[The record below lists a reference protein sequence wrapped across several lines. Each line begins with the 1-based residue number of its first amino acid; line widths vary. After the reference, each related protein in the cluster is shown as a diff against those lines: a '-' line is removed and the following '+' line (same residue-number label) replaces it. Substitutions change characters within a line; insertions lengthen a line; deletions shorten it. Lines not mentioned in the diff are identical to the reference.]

1 MGIVV
6 DQREAGVVL
15 ASAFAMASSAKSV
28 PREWI
33 DTTRE
38 VDACPSRTFTVAL
51 GTALLARATDPRI
64 DALALKATTTPNAYS
79 ARTIAHNVLVPF
91 AKQHRI
97 SLRATGREPLNNQ
110 PFFRYDR
117 IDEID
122 RIHTSAR
129 PYLPALI
136 AACKAINGLSADE
149 AQSALAAFLRERL
162 ARSKEAVA
170 VSITDTTELV
180 ALIPLIERFVEHQ
193 SDGGRVGQA
202 VVAAVVDLSFD
213 QVRTGRINDPSRH
226 FTGDVQ
232 AMAADGV
239 AAVLSVEARQKP
251 VSESDVRAFVE
262 AVAADGIPRAL
273 MAALDARQ
281 PPLDVAGL
289 AREALAEDGVL
300 LSITLSVTELFGA
313 ACTWNP
319 AALERVPEFPQLLV
333 KRLQEIETAD
343 DAISWWVSQ
352 FDP

>member
-1 MGIVV
+1 
-6 DQREAGVVL
+6 
-15 ASAFAMASSAKSV
+15 
-28 PREWI
+28 
-33 DTTRE
+33 
-38 VDACPSRTFTVAL
+38 
-51 GTALLARATDPRI
+51 
-64 DALALKATTTPNAYS
+64 
-79 ARTIAHNVLVPF
+79 VPF

-117 IDEID
+117 IDKID

-129 PYLPALI
+129 PYLPLLI
-136 AACKAINGLSADE
+136 AACKAINDLSADE
-149 AQSALAAFLRERL
+149 AKSALAAFLRERL
-162 ARSKEAVA
+162 ARSKKPVA
-170 VSITDTTELV
+170 GSITSTTELV
-180 ALIPLIERFVEHQ
+180 ALIPLIEKFVEQH

-202 VVAAVVDLSFD
+202 VVAALFDLSFD

-239 AAVLSVEARQKP
+239 VPLLSAEARQKP

-262 AVAADGIPRAL
+262 AVAEDGVPRAL
-273 MAALDARQ
+273 MAALDAHQ
-281 PPLDVAGL
+281 PPLDCAEL
-289 AREALAEDGVL
+289 AREALAEDGVM
-300 LSITLSVTELFGA
+300 LSITLSVPELFGA

-319 AALERVPEFPQLLV
+319 AALERVPELPQNLLE
-333 KRLQEIETAD
+333 RLQEIETAE